1 MSNHKSLIFFNKEG
15 DYLNF
20 NYNNDTDRFEGDI
33 LFHENSSDTYK
44 TFGIYT
50 MEKIPSFEFE
60 KPNELDLN
68 KFQLFNE
75 WGLHFY
81 GTKTKTQEAITYIEP
96 VNNDSNFYSK
106 WLYGKNFES
115 LFPIGS
121 IISFVNPF
129 LEFNDPKRTY
139 NVVANKKDAIMI
151 ISDLDNATFEINY
164 FSDYNN
170 TQNYTDTITDKL
182 FIKGINAVGVY
193 NYIDS
198 NYKNNLSK
206 WSEPDFYDKYFNGKK
221 LNIVN
226 TDKNDGVLTVSDYE
240 LTDFTHFEYF
250 VTNLPENNDLII
262 EYKSKTDL
270 PAIYSGSLQISTDK
284 TITFDFD
291 VPAILKPGQEFKI
304 VGSQLNTNFL
314 TISSLPN
321 FNSINKETHF
331 DVKSQVLFNNK
342 VYESLLSYTQSV
354 TNVDTYPTN
363 GTYWKISDYLK
374 VDQTL
379 LQENLQNA
387 QVYLTTD
394 TLYFPYSYTQSSSTT
409 LAMAAEVYK
418 SDFKSF
424 NIDLYYEKGLL
435 KADLMYPSPYAE
447 VNFYHNSLTQSFGNK
462 IQTNERLVEVEET
475 LNYELNYNKSEN
487 FKYNLVFTDLDE
499 YGIKIIINKE
509 VYEIETSFIYTGPYI
524 DMERT
529 IDLTLRNW
537 LKINYLE
544 LHLLGINTE
553 LEYIGS
559 STSQFLNSIIIKSEY
574 PNVPLNITRVDVGS
588 TADFHI
594 EHSRVL
600 FTEKQS
606 LGNTLTINLNGI
618 EYKEQTV
625 YGTYSAT
632 SSYKEADVPA
642 TLEAWVNTHGEYL
655 ETFGFITTPINNLLK
670 FDIKRT
676 DINFSYT
683 ISTGK
688 ILLPGQTDVIITD
701 KIKGSVGSLIASN
714 EVILN
719 AGSTASFEDAGF
731 ATGMLFSINNTIY
744 PYDNQEY
751 NIQYLD
757 NKVLNLSYQGPFWG
771 LTNSLCTKSPYIT
784 LSFDSGFGATAC
796 IPTEVLGFGSPFET
810 NDGQGFTQS
819 AFTLIQNSSTYNKD
833 NVLLNG
839 VPGATNLIDIK
850 YVQLSD
856 SIYLYGDN
864 LIVMDAINF
873 TYMSYIDLPS
883 NTNSI
888 KIDFNTYNN
897 YLYCLSKNK
906 LWVIDPL
913 INLLVTSFVLTND
926 AYDMSINPI
935 NGDIYVTYANS
946 PTIDVYSYTNSLS
959 NTITTPSSSDTKTG
973 KIIYNAYDG
982 DMYVTTDGDSV
993 IRINGSDQTIQ
1004 TTYTI
1009 TGLETDT
1016 IYYEPVNE
1024 SIYVYSS
1031 SNLWKIEKGTLY
1043 DITDAPRT
1051 SFSDIL
1057 YNNVTGELNISDA
1070 NTFKS
1075 FNLDTNLRSYSEDIS
1090 AYGYIAL
1097 NQYDGMIY
1105 MSPQNINS
1113 ILTINPGNGWNTN
1126 NENVGSSSTKIIY
1139 NPARKSVWAIQPN
1152 IQSIVEIK
1160 SSIDTT
1166 LISSTINS
1174 IKIDEQRYGSLNDEY
1189 VKRDFVWLKSREY
1202 LRKPR
1207 ENFQGDVYVEYYW
1220 EWFDDQTPEFFLYD
1234 LSGDQ
1239 LATTGA
1245 YAYVGT
1251 KPLIDAPLNKY
1262 PNKDITK
1269 VDQPQYQQT
1278 IFDVVSQQL
1287 DYINDS
1293 TNIAFEPEALQTFIG
1308 FKSDEEGP
1316 KISTLQLYKKERV
1329 KFSISSSNTNN
1340 NTIEFKTIFDINGVL
1355 CGSIKL
1361 NTNSTEFFTGRG
1373 LKPEQLL
1380 SINLTDITNTTNQYL
1395 SHNSGSAFKI
1405 RDVYSNTIIVDFL
1418 SDDDFIEIE
1427 DTIIEDYPTIGK
1439 NTYLRADF
1447 VVLDREI
1454 GRFNTYA
1461 QTEIED
1467 IRFKIQLNNIGKNI
1481 GPNEVFIFKDYDILE
1496 GGVDWPF
1503 LNTKRKEML
1512 MNKNL
1517 IYPYIGSYKSIINA
1531 INFFGYNDLQLNEY
1545 YRNID
1550 TTSKNFHKLFKV
1562 EIPDIFDNTIE
1573 GWSTD
1578 NDFLKHTYP
1587 NPSFEETNL
1596 LNLTYDIT
1604 NKDGDNILTYSL
1616 DDISIKLQG
1625 LKIWLKNNIIP
1636 LTHKILDITGK
1647 SYFKGGTS
1655 ITHKSYDVKIINIR
1669 ENMTPITFKLNEV
1682 YLMPVNSGSTVYNCV
1697 LDFYSIIPGIGAPK
1711 DITPPG
1717 SLRNRP
1723 FNGVELNLPDYYTI
1737 NIKTYK
1743 TYKEWAPFTN
1753 YKKGDR
1759 VIYYDVL
1766 YESTIDNNKV
1776 NNPREYENVEA
1787 WDSTSAY
1794 DTTNTVSYERRI
1806 YVYSGLGDITSTNP
1820 PLLDQG
1826 DNANWLDITRW
1837 TQIDYEPVQIL
1848 DEYREIKHEDI
1859 GVTQSSF
1866 GVNTLLPYNFTIDS
1880 NLDPFLVIEV
1890 TSDNGYGCVYRDKK
1904 NYEIRGIKDLTD
1916 KVVPIERNGPFVPIQ
1931 YL

>member
-1 MSNHKSLIFFNKEG
+1 MSNHKNLMFFNKEG

-20 NYNNDTDRFEGDI
+20 NYSNDTDRFEGDI

-75 WGLHFY
+75 WGLNFY
-81 GTKTKTQEAITYIEP
+81 GAKTNTQEAIKLIEP
-96 VNNDSNFYSK
+96 VNNDTNFYSK
-106 WLYGKNFES
+106 WIYGDNFES

-121 IISFVNPF
+121 VISFVNPF
-129 LEFNDPKRTY
+129 LEFNDTKRTY
-139 NVVANKKDAIMI
+139 NVVANKKNAIMI
-151 ISDLDNATFEINY
+151 ISDLDNSTFEVDY

-170 TQNYTDTITDKL
+170 TQNYTDGISSKL
-182 FIKGINAVGVY
+182 FIKGINAIGVY

-198 NYKNNLSK
+198 NYKNNISK
-206 WSEPDFYDKYFNGKK
+206 WSEPEFYEKYFNGKK

-226 TDKNDGVLTVSDYE
+226 TEKNDGILTVLNYE
-240 LTDFTHFEYF
+240 LTDFNHFEYF
-250 VTNLPENNDLII
+250 ATNLPVNEDLII

-270 PAIYSGSLQISTDK
+270 PVIYNGSLQITTNNK
-284 TITFDFD
+284 IVFDFD

-321 FNSINKETHF
+321 FSSINKETYF

-342 VYESLLSYTQSV
+342 VYESLLAYTQSV
-354 TNVDTYPTN
+354 SNGETNPTN
-363 GTYWKISDYLK
+363 GTYWKISDYVK
-374 VDQTL
+374 VDQSL
-379 LQENLQNA
+379 SQEDLQSA
-387 QVYLTTD
+387 QIYLTTD
-394 TLYFPYSYTQSSSTT
+394 TLYFPYPFTQSSNVT
-409 LAMAAEVYK
+409 LAMASEFYK

-424 NIDLYYEKGLL
+424 NIDLYCDKGLL
-435 KADLMYPSPYAE
+435 RADLMYPSKYAE
-447 VNFYHNSLTQSFGNK
+447 VNFYHNSMTQSFGHK
-462 IQTNERLVEVEET
+462 IQTNERIVEVEET
-475 LNYELNYNKSEN
+475 LNYELNYNISEN

-509 VYEIETSFIYTGPYI
+509 VYEIETSFIQSGPYI

-537 LKINYLE
+537 LKRNYLD

-559 STSQFLNSIIIKSEY
+559 NTSQFLNSIIIKSEY
-574 PNVPLNITRVDVGS
+574 PNVPLDITRVEVGS

-600 FTEKQS
+600 FKEKQS
-606 LGNTLTINLNGI
+606 IGNTLTIKLNGI
-618 EYKEQTV
+618 DYKQQTV

-632 SSYKEADVPA
+632 SSYKEPDVPA
-642 TLEAWVNTHGEYL
+642 TLEAWVNTHSEYL
-655 ETFGFITTPINNLLK
+655 ETFGFITTHINNLLK
-670 FDIKRT
+670 FDVKRT
-676 DINFSYT
+676 DIKFTYT
-683 ISTGK
+683 INTGK
-688 ILLPGQTDVIITD
+688 ILLPGQTDIIVTD

-719 AGSTASFEDAGF
+719 TGSTASFEDAGF
-731 ATGMLFSINNTIY
+731 ATGMIFSINNTIY

-757 NKVLNLSYQGPFWG
+757 KKVLNLSYQGPFWG
-771 LTNSLCTKSPYIT
+771 LTSSLCTTSPYIT
-784 LSFDSGFGATAC
+784 LSFDTGFGATAC
-796 IPTEVLGFGSPFET
+796 IPTEILGFGSPFEVK
-810 NDGQGFTQS
+810 DGQGFTQS
-819 AFTLIQNSSTYNKD
+819 AFTLIQNSSTYNK
-833 NVLLNG
+833 NSVSLGG
-839 VPGATNLIDIK
+839 VTGSTHLIDIK

-856 SIYLYGDN
+856 SIYVYGDN

-873 TYMSYIDLPS
+873 TYMTYIYLPS

-888 KIDFNTYNN
+888 KIEFNSYNN

-913 INLLVTSFVLTND
+913 INLLVTSFVLTNN
-926 AYDMSINPI
+926 AYDMSINNE
-935 NGDIYVTYANS
+935 NGDIYITYENS
-946 PTIDVYSYTNSLS
+946 PTIDVYSYTNYLS
-959 NTITTPSSSDTKTG
+959 NTITTPSPSDTKTG

-1004 TTYTI
+1004 TTYAI
-1009 TGLETDT
+1009 IGLQTDT
-1016 IYYEPVNE
+1016 IYYEPANE

-1031 SNLWKIEKGTLY
+1031 SNLWKIDKGTLY
-1043 DITDAPRT
+1043 DITTAPRT

-1057 YNNVTGELNISDA
+1057 YNNVTGELNISDT

-1075 FNLDTNLRSYSEDIS
+1075 FNLDTNARTLSENITT
-1090 AYGYIAL
+1090 YGYIAL
-1097 NQYDGMIY
+1097 NQYDGMLY
-1105 MSPQNINS
+1105 MSSQTIGS
-1113 ILTINPGNGWNTN
+1113 ILTINPGNGWNTH
-1126 NENVGSSSTKIIY
+1126 NELVGTSCTKIIY
-1139 NPARKSVWAIQPN
+1139 NPARKSVWTIQPDTKSV
-1152 IQSIVEIK
+1152 IELK
-1160 SSIDTT
+1160 SSIDTNVVP
-1166 LISSTINS
+1166 SSINS
-1174 IKIDEQRYGSLNDEY
+1174 IKIDEERYGTLHDEY
-1189 VKRDFVWLKSREY
+1189 VERDFVWLKSREY

-1207 ENFQGDVYVEYYW
+1207 ENFKGEVSVEYYW
-1220 EWFDDQTPEFFLYD
+1220 EWFDDQVPEFFLYD

-1239 LATTGA
+1239 LTTTDI
-1245 YAYVGT
+1245 YSYVGP
-1251 KPLIDAPLNKY
+1251 KPLIDAPLSKY
-1262 PNKDITK
+1262 PNKDKDK
-1269 VDQPQYQQT
+1269 VALPQYQQT
-1278 IFDVVSQQL
+1278 VFDIVTQEL

-1293 TNIAFEPEALQTFIG
+1293 TNIAYAPEALQTFIG

-1316 KISTLQLYKKERV
+1316 KKSTLQLYKKERV
-1329 KFSISSSNTNN
+1329 KFSISSTNAN
-1340 NTIEFKTIFDINGVL
+1340 NTIIEFKTIFDSEGVI

-1361 NTNSTEFFTGRG
+1361 NANSTEFFTGRG
-1373 LKPEQLL
+1373 LKPDQLL

-1395 SHNSGSAFKI
+1395 SHNNGSAFKI

-1418 SDDDFIEIE
+1418 SDDDFLEIE
-1427 DTIIEDYPTIGK
+1427 ETIITDYPLTGK
-1439 NTYLRADF
+1439 KTYLKVDF
-1447 VVLDREI
+1447 SILDREI

-1481 GPNEVFIFKDYDILE
+1481 GPNEIFIFKDYDILE
-1496 GGVDWPF
+1496 GGVDWTF
-1503 LNTKRKEML
+1503 LNMKRKEML

-1550 TTSKNFHKLFKV
+1550 TKSKNFHKLFKV

-1587 NPSFEETNL
+1587 NPSFEETNF

-1604 NKDGDNILTYSL
+1604 NKDGDNILTYSI

-1697 LDFYSIIPGIGAPK
+1697 LDFYSIIEGVGAPK
-1711 DITPPG
+1711 ENTQF
-1717 SLRNRP
+1717 SLINRP
-1723 FNGVELNLPDYYTI
+1723 FNGVELVLPDYYTI
-1737 NIKTYK
+1737 SIKTYK
-1743 TYKEWAPFTN
+1743 TYKEWAPFTT

-1766 YESTIDNNKV
+1766 YESAIDNNKV
-1776 NNPREYENVEA
+1776 NNPREYEAVEGWGSSRTYYTA
-1787 WDSTSAY
+1787 DI
-1794 DTTNTVSYERRI
+1794 VSYERRI
-1806 YVYSGLGDITSTNP
+1806 YVYSGLGDITSINS
-1820 PLLDQG
+1820 PLIDQG
-1826 DNANWLDITRW
+1826 DNANWIDITRW
-1837 TQIDYEPVQIL
+1837 TQIDYEPVQIIQ
-1848 DEYREIKHEDI
+1848 EYREIKHSDI

-1866 GVNTLLPYNFTIDS
+1866 GIDTLLPYNFTIDS

-1916 KVVPIERNGPFVPIQ
+1916 KVVPIERNGPFVPIK
-1931 YL
+1931 YI